1 MRMLSGVTPF
11 WLTCLLGMDS
21 GIAMAVK
28 KESRTAFVLTL
39 LYLIFEYARPQ
50 DTFGFIGAIRPQLIL
65 AMLLL
70 GSLVINM
77 RLLPQVARKQTTRLV
92 LFLVLMALYVP
103 FSANTGRAFAV
114 TQGYLQVV
122 IVCVSIMQH
131 VNSVE
136 RLRTL
141 MKVWICLM
149 IYVAGNGILGG
160 GAAGSSFL
168 QDEND
173 FAHLMVIMLPF
184 GVFLFFYETGKTALL
199 YLFASLLCAASVV
212 ASFSRGGFIGL
223 LIVAF
228 VLWMQSSRKLVLLVS
243 ASVFLAIVANL
254 EITHTGT
261 QSAGSTYWDEMM
273 TSFQSDDADYNKD
286 SRKELWSAA
295 WQMFKDHPLGVGPQN
310 FPVHLPD
317 YQSEYFGD
325 KNMWGKQAHSIWFT
339 LLPELGIPG
348 FLLYFSLL
356 FANIRDLRYLRNLQT
371 RDDDLRK
378 LAHFLSLAFSTA
390 IAGYLASGSFVS
402 VLYYPHYWYLTAMIV
417 AMRKIA
423 LKAIALEPSKA
434 GLNVKSPQ
442 TP

>member
-1 MRMLSGVTPF
+1 MLSGFALFGPTYPVEIDY
-11 WLTCLLGMDS
+11 GS
-21 GIAMAVK
+21 AMTEK
-28 KESRTAFVLTL
+28 DESRTAFVLTL
-39 LYLIFEYARPQ
+39 LYLVFEYARPQ
-50 DTFGFIGAIRPQLIL
+50 DKFGFIGAIRPQLML

-70 GSLVINM
+70 GLLVINIR
-77 RLLPQVARKQTTRLV
+77 RLPLVASKQTTRLLLL
-92 LFLVLMALYVP
+92 LFLMALYVP
-103 FSANTGRAFAV
+103 FSANTGRAFGV

-122 IVCVSIMQH
+122 IVCVSIIQH
-131 VNSVE
+131 VSTVE

-184 GVFLFFYETGKTALL
+184 GVFLFFYETRKTAIL

-223 LIVAF
+223 LIVAV
-228 VLWMQSSRKLVLLVS
+228 VLWMQSSRKVLLLVS
-243 ASVFLAIVANL
+243 ACVFLTIVANL
-254 EITHTGT
+254 EITHSGT
-261 QSAGSTYWDEMM
+261 QNTGSTYWDEMM
-273 TSFQSDDADYNKD
+273 TSFQSDDSDYNKD

-295 WQMFKDHPLGVGPQN
+295 WEMFKDYPLGVGPQN
-310 FPVHLPD
+310 YPVHLPD
-317 YQSEYFGD
+317 YQSGYFGD

-348 FLLYFSLL
+348 VLLYFSLL

-371 RDDDLRK
+371 RADDLRE

-390 IAGYLASGSFVS
+390 IAGYVASGSFVS

-417 AMRKIA
+417 ATRKIA
-423 LKAIALEPSKA
+423 VRAIEQEPSNA
-434 GLNVKSPQ
+434 GSS
-442 TP
+442 T